1 MDNEI
6 RNELKD
12 IRQQLTKLTDL
23 VNKLIESSDQMVNDS
38 IKNEIKE
45 IRQDL
50 KQLTELVTQLLFDSQ
65 KMVNHIEFIESTYNV
80 ARAPLDF
87 MVSNINKIMGR
98 TIANSLPEIDN

>member
-23 VNKLIESSDQMVNDS
+23 VNKLIESSDQMV
-38 IKNEIKE
+38 
-45 IRQDL
+45 
-50 KQLTELVTQLLFDSQ
+50 T
-65 KMVNHIEFIESTYNV
+65 HIDFIESTYTV

-87 MVSNINKIMGR
+87 MFSNINKIMGR
-98 TIANSLPEIDN
+98 SIANSLPEIDN

>member
-23 VNKLIESSDQMVNDS
+23 VNKLIESSDQMV
-38 IKNEIKE
+38 
-45 IRQDL
+45 
-50 KQLTELVTQLLFDSQ
+50 T
-65 KMVNHIEFIESTYNV
+65 HIDFIESTYTV

-87 MVSNINKIMGR
+87 MFSHINKFIGKNID
-98 TIANSLPEIDN
+98 TGVLPSLPAIEN